1 MSENQHH
8 SAAAYEVKIG
18 SRTFKQPAPDG
29 LEQLVLEDHVDMV
42 AYLSCR
48 INGSEGQGAADWNIE
63 IGSSVEVKLGEGK
76 NLLFKGEVTALEPSW
91 GLEGMA
97 SLNVRALDNTHR
109 LGRGRKTRWF
119 KDKKDSEIAQTV
131 GAECNLSVDVD
142 DTQEVHPYTLQRN
155 ESNLGFLKRLA
166 ARNNH
171 VLSVEEGKLIFKKAS
186 LNGSALTLS
195 YGQNVR
201 SLRMQFNS
209 QDQVTK
215 VVVRGWDVREKK
227 EIVGTASVG
236 DIETIG
242 GGKKGA
248 EIANAKFG
256 ESVAYITDVPVGS
269 QAEANA
275 LAKAEMNRLARQF
288 CHGTGTA
295 EGNDKLRAGS
305 SVKVEG
311 LKGGHNGPFF
321 IVSSRHTITA
331 SSGYVTEFQFI
342 SNTMGG

>member
-1 MSENQHH
+1 MSQKR
-8 SAAAYEVKIG
+8 SATSYKVTIG
-18 SRTFKQPAPDG
+18 GREFTQPKSDG

-48 INGSEGQGAADWNIE
+48 IGGLEGQPEWNIKM
-63 IGSSVEVKLGEGK
+63 GDPVEVKLGAGDV
-76 NLLFKGEVTALEPSW
+76 LLFKGEVTALEPNW
-91 GLEGMA
+91 GLEGVA
-97 SLNVRALDNTHR
+97 TLNVRALDNTHR

-131 GAECNLSVDVD
+131 GGECNLSVQVD

-166 ARNNH
+166 ARNNQI
-171 VLSVEEGKLIFKKAS
+171 LSVEEGKLVFKKAA
-186 LNGSALTLS
+186 LNGQGITLS
-195 YGQNVR
+195 YGTDVR
-201 SLRMQFNS
+201 SIRMQFNA
-209 QDQVTK
+209 QDQVSK

-227 EIVGTASVG
+227 EIVGTATVG

-242 GGKKGA
+242 GGQKGA
-248 EIANAKFG
+248 ELANSKFG

-288 CHGTGTA
+288 CHGTCTA
-295 EGNDKLRAGS
+295 EGNDQLRAGTTVE
-305 SVKVEG
+305 VKG
-311 LKGGHNGPFF
+311 LKQGHNGTFY
-321 IVSSRHTITA
+321 IVSSRHIISATA
-331 SSGYVTEFQFI
+331 GYQTEFQFI
-342 SNTMGG
+342 SNTMGS